1 MIVRRWLQRGGAR
14 LPRGIIGM
22 GTVATAALAVLVF
35 GCVFAATAGPREA
48 LSTRTQALRQTLAA
62 TSPLER
68 TITATSTWTGL
79 TDDLGTG
86 NGAGGARSAS
96 LTAGQLGGITG
107 QLRDDFDRGLI
118 HLGPAGTDWL
128 AMTSQP
134 HNVMNSLGGATRY
147 DQVKIEVTYR
157 QPLTR
162 YMRLV
167 AGSYPG
173 TVSTA
178 AGFAPVL
185 PVVVTSQTAVDFGV
199 HVGSKVEIN
208 GPEIFTPGAPGGITL
223 AVTGIVAPRD
233 ASASFWASYPE
244 LAAPDEELSANQN
257 VWIGGVFAGPG
268 ELSAIQADFGVEDM
282 ALQWEFQIEP
292 GSTDGQQA
300 QPLYDALNR
309 LGSQAPPLTGD
320 LAPARGALT
329 TSSALLQPLGAFLS
343 TANEVDTLLWLLY
356 VSLAVAGLITLLLAA
371 RMVAVRR
378 SAELAVRRARGA
390 SLAQIAAVTAG
401 GSALTCVPAAA
412 VATVL
417 GVLLI
422 PGTTP
427 AGGWWIPAALL
438 LVAVCAPAAVAA
450 WQQRLPRRA
459 ADRRR
464 GRGGIRLVAEVT
476 ACLAAIA
483 AIIVFRQQGA
493 GGRGG
498 AGGAGGSGAGVNIF
512 TSAAP
517 ALIAVPAV
525 VVVLRVYPAVLRGL
539 LRGCARR
546 SGAASFVGLARASR
560 TALTPALP
568 AFALVL
574 ALTVATFAGML
585 RDAVTRGDIA
595 ASWQRAG
602 ADVTVMA
609 ASEPLVVQTAS
620 AVLSPAATRALAAV
634 PGVTHAAQVLQ
645 AGWTTP
651 DGQLVTGL
659 AVDPAAYAALV
670 AATQTFPTVPAR
682 LLAPAVAGAPQPVL
696 ASPQAAVALGLAAT
710 TLTSQ
715 ADVRPLRVRIAGVLP
730 ATPALTSGGAF
741 VIMPLTALRGAGT
754 PPVIPVNE
762 LLLTGANIDSARL
775 ATVMSTMVYAG
786 VTTIRSDILEGL
798 TGAPLQHGAF
808 VLFELSI
815 AAAAAFGL
823 AVMLLELALGAAE
836 RDMTLARLAT
846 MGLGDG
852 QRARVVA
859 LEVLPALLGA
869 AVAAVACALV
879 LPWVA
884 QPAIDLSVFTG
895 SFARVA
901 LTPDVPSFA
910 LPLGG
915 LAVVALAA
923 LYAQIRTGRRRSVA
937 ALLRAG
943 D

>member
-1 MIVRRWLQRGGAR
+1 M
-14 LPRGIIGM
+14 
-22 GTVATAALAVLVF
+22 
-35 GCVFAATAGPREA
+35 
-48 LSTRTQALRQTLAA
+48 
-62 TSPLER
+62 
-68 TITATSTWTGL
+68 
-79 TDDLGTG
+79 
-86 NGAGGARSAS
+86 
-96 LTAGQLGGITG
+96 
-107 QLRDDFDRGLI
+107 
-118 HLGPAGTDWL
+118 
-128 AMTSQP
+128 
-134 HNVMNSLGGATRY
+134 
-147 DQVKIEVTYR
+147 EVTYR

-167 AGSYPG
+167 AGRYPG
-173 TVSTA
+173 TVSPTVSA
-178 AGFAPVL
+178 TAGFAPVL
-185 PVVVTSQTAVDFGV
+185 PVVVTSATAVDFGL

-233 ASASFWASYPE
+233 ASSSFWVSYPE
-244 LAAPDEELSANQN
+244 LSTPDEELSANQN
-257 VWIGGVFAGPG
+257 VWIGGVFVGPG

-282 ALQWEFQIEP
+282 ALQWEFQIEADT
-292 GSTDGQQA
+292 TDGQQA
-300 QPLYDALNR
+300 QPLYDALNQ
-309 LGSQAPPLTGD
+309 LSSQAPPLTGD
-320 LAPARGALT
+320 LAPARSALT
-329 TSSALLQPLGAFLS
+329 ASSALLQPLGAFLS

-371 RMVAVRR
+371 RMVAMRR

-390 SLAQIAAVTAG
+390 SLAQIAAVTAA

-412 VATVL
+412 GATVL

-427 AGGWWIPAALL
+427 AGGWWIPAVLL
-438 LVAVCAPAAVAA
+438 LVAVGAPAAVAA

-459 ADRRR
+459 AERRR
-464 GRGGIRLVAEVT
+464 GQGGTRLVAEVT

-493 GGRGG
+493 AG
-498 AGGAGGSGAGVNIF
+498 AGGPGAGVNLF

-539 LRGCARR
+539 LRGPARR

-595 ASWQRAG
+595 ASWQSAG

-651 DGQLVTGL
+651 DGELVTGL

-670 AATQTFPTVPAR
+670 AATQTFPAVPAR
-682 LLAPAVAGAPQPVL
+682 LLAPAAVGAAQPVL
-696 ASPQAAVALGLAAT
+696 ASPQAAVALGLAPT

-715 ADVRPLRVRIAGVLP
+715 ADVQPLRVRIAGVLS

-754 PPVIPVNE
+754 PPVVPVNE
-762 LLLTGANIDSARL
+762 LLLTGTNIDSARL
-775 ATVMSTMVYAG
+775 ATVMNTMVYAG
-786 VTTIRSDILEGL
+786 VTTIRSDILKGL

-815 AAAAAFGL
+815 VVAAAFGL

-895 SFARVA
+895 SLARVA

-915 LAVVALAA
+915 LAVVAVAA
-923 LYAQIRTGRRRSVA
+923 LYAQIRTGRRRGVA
-937 ALLRAG
+937 ALLRSG